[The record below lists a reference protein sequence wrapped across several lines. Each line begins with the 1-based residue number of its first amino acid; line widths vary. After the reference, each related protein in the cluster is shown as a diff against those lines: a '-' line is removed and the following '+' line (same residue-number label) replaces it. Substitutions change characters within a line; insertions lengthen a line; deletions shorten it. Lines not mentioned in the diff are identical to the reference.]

1 VIEVDSKEKIVLR
14 ELINC
19 SLDDQVAV
27 REIRNQK
34 TVRSSMYT
42 DHEIGLNEHLNWISN
57 LKSDSR
63 QVVFVVFGG
72 DSNPV
77 GVVSLNAIDSLHEKA
92 DWAYYLDEESR
103 GGLGAVL
110 EFNFLNFVFRD
121 LDLKKLNCEVIESNA
136 AVVKLHKKFLFQEEG
151 FRRSNIIKNDNR
163 IGVHFLGITK
173 DEWLNGS
180 SDVYEKYRSV
190 FDKYEVIIDREEAK
204 VDDTLSLIEKTRSKN
219 NVNWMALLRIC
230 VEKDPDVSKP
240 IIQEILRLDRSISD
254 LTAKLVKE

>member
-1 VIEVDSKEKIVLR
+1 MASKEKIVLR

-19 SLDDQVAV
+19 SLDDQLLV

-42 DHEIGLNEHLNWISN
+42 DHEINLNEHLNWISR
-57 LKSDSR
+57 LKTDDR
-63 QVVFVVFGG
+63 QIVFVVFS
-72 DSNPV
+72 SNQKPI
-77 GVVSLNAIDSLHEKA
+77 GVISVNAIDRLHKKA
-92 DWAYYLDEESR
+92 DWAYYLDENER

-110 EFNFLNFVFRD
+110 EYNFLNFLFKELD
-121 LDLKKLNCEVIESNA
+121 LDKLNCEVIETNP

-151 FRRSNIIKNDNR
+151 FRRSNIIKNDVR

-173 DEWLNGS
+173 DEWLKGS
-180 SDVYEKYRSV
+180 SSVYEKYGSV
-190 FDKYEVIIDREEAK
+190 FDKYDVVIETKKDN
-204 VDDTLSLIEKTRSKN
+204 VDDTLSLIEQTRSKN

-240 IIQEILRLDRSISD
+240 IIQEILRLDRKISD
-254 LTAKLVKE
+254 LTAKLVTE